1 MAKAR
6 YTNGAIEL
14 LEPLDLREGDMLSV
28 EREPAI
34 PGTSTPGG
42 DDEADDGEGHA
53 RLLAWVKEHDES
65 FPPDQLAA
73 MPTDLAENV
82 DHYAYGLPKRDDV

>member
-34 PGTSTPGG
+34 PGDTNG
-42 DDEADDGEGHA
+42 DGHA
-53 RLLAWVKEHDES
+53 S
-65 FPPDQLAA
+65 FLDWLREYHASIPPDELAA

-82 DHYAYGLPKRDDV
+82 DHYAYGLPKRGGA